1 MSPPC
6 VIILGMHRSGTS
18 LVAGSL
24 QAAGLRLGTVNDQ
37 APFNSKGNKENVRI
51 RELNDAMLDR
61 IGASWKRPP
70 ARQITWLRSDSR
82 RAESLLRPY
91 LSADRAWGFKD
102 PRTIWTVEGWLQLLP
117 DAQLVGVFRH
127 PALVAQS
134 LVARTGALSIDP
146 GEAFEL
152 WSAYNAE
159 LLRLERKYRFPLVHF
174 GIPNKLRE
182 EFFAPLTRLARSLG
196 LSHPVDAFFDDG
208 LIHQRAE
215 HLKADTRAIKL
226 HNELLASSE
235 QQGNEPADFRCITG
249 LRQRGA

>member
-1 MSPPC
+1 
-6 VIILGMHRSGTS
+6 MHRSGTS

-24 QAAGLRLGTVNDQ
+24 HAAGLHLGTVNDH

-61 IGASWKRPP
+61 NGASWRRPP
-70 ARQITWLRSDSR
+70 ARQITWRRADSR
-82 RAESLLRPY
+82 RAESLLHPY
-91 LSADRAWGFKD
+91 LSAGRAWGFKD
-102 PRTIWTVEGWLQLLP
+102 PRTIWTVEGWLRLLP

-134 LVARTGALSIDP
+134 LVARTGTLSVDP
-146 GEAFEL
+146 SEAFEL
-152 WSAYNAE
+152 WCAYNAE
-159 LLRLERKYRFPLVHF
+159 LLRLKRKHRFPLVHF

-182 EFFAPLTRLARSLG
+182 EFFAPLARLARSVG
-196 LSHPVDAFFDDG
+196 LSSPSDAFFDDG

-215 HLKADTRAIKL
+215 HLQADTKAIKL
-226 HNELLASSE
+226 HNQLLASSE
-235 QQGNEPADFRCITG
+235 QQRNEPADCRCITG